1 MHCGG
6 SEEHNKSNEHSAGPE
21 FELRPGTVLYAAR
34 IYAYD
39 ENECHII
46 KIATI

>member
-34 IYAYD
+34 IYAYV
-39 ENECHII
+39 
-46 KIATI
+46 